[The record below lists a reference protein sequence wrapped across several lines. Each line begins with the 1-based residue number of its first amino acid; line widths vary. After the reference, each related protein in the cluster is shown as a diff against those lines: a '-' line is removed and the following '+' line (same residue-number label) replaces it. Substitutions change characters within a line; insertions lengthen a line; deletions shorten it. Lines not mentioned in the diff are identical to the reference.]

1 MRGGRRCE
9 ERAYKEI
16 SAMDLCIASDGGTT
30 LKIPYETTDDRDEFL
45 ELKVG
50 SKNLVQS
57 FIPREQPPLVELM
70 SDVVKAVENPIGGK
84 KLSELLAGARKV
96 AIITE
101 NQYRGAPVTEI
112 VPWLLAQIRKAGA
125 SPVILIGCGKM
136 AVLAPDAIEQKL
148 GPEVVASDVEIYCNN
163 VKQRENYAY
172 KGTTSF
178 GVAVWVHRKVAEADV
193 IITISTTQATL
204 WGYGGSGMILPAVAG
219 NETIEYNHVMSLA
232 PDCVPGNNDCRM
244 QQDKYEAA
252 RIGGISM
259 GIHMLV
265 NNASQPTYVNAGDF
279 VLAHQE
285 AVWNY
290 DRVYR
295 FEAAEFKDRKADI
308 VIAGCSATTG
318 DLFTH
323 TCWAVVNCLP
333 IVKKG
338 GTIIFATPCPGYRNL
353 SGFAL
358 MEFMKPFLPAS
369 PENQERALKSFYD
382 QSNGLWTGCVW
393 YKLYEAMLHAD
404 VRIVTLPKNHEFARD
419 IGFDVYESVQKA
431 YQDALDRHGADA
443 RVAFVPYGRYTVLD
457 A

>member
-1 MRGGRRCE
+1 MDV
-9 ERAYKEI
+9 
-16 SAMDLCIASDGGTT
+16 SAIEVSATDLCVASDAGTT
-30 LKIPYETTDDRDEFL
+30 LKIPYETTDDRGCFL
-45 ELKVG
+45 ELQID
-50 SKNLVQS
+50 SRNLAGS
-57 FIPREQPPLVELM
+57 FIPTEQPPLVDLM
-70 SDVVKAVENPIGGK
+70 GDVVKAVENPIGGR

-101 NQYRGAPVTEI
+101 NQFRPAPTTQI

-125 SPVILIGCGKM
+125 TPVILIGCGKM
-136 AVLAPDAIEQKL
+136 AVLAPEAIEKKF
-148 GPEVVASDVEIYCNN
+148 GREVVASGVEIYCND
-163 VKQRENYAY
+163 VKQRENYVY

-193 IITISTTQATL
+193 IISISTTQATL
-204 WGYGGSGMILPAVAG
+204 WGYGGSGMIIPAVAG

-232 PDCVPGNNDCRM
+232 PDCIPGNNDCRM

-252 RIGGISM
+252 RIAGVSM
-259 GIHMLV
+259 GINMLV
-265 NNASQPTYVNAGDF
+265 NNAVQTTYVNAGDF

-285 AVWNY
+285 AVRNY

-295 FEAAEFKDRKADI
+295 FDGAEFKNRSADI
-308 VIAGCSATTG
+308 VIAGCSAPTG

-338 GTIIFATPCPGYRNL
+338 GTIIFTTPCHGYRTWP
-353 SGFAL
+353 GFAL
-358 MEFMKPFLPAS
+358 MDFMKPFLPAS
-369 PENQERALKSFYD
+369 AANRERALKSFYD

-404 VRIVTLPKNHEFARD
+404 VRVVTLPQNHELARD
-419 IGFDVYESVQKA
+419 IGFNVCEGVQEA
-431 YQDALDRHGADA
+431 YQDALGRHGADA

>member
-1 MRGGRRCE
+1 M
-9 ERAYKEI
+9 
-16 SAMDLCIASDGGTT
+16 MDLCVRSDGKTT
-30 LKIPYETTDDRDEFL
+30 LRVPYETTHDRGKFVD
-45 ELKVG
+45 LKINRE
-50 SKNLVQS
+50 NLIRS
-57 FIPREQPPLVELM
+57 FIPKEPLPLPDLM
-70 SDVVKAVENPIGGK
+70 ANVMRAVENPISGK

-101 NQYRGAPVTEI
+101 NQFRGGPVTQI
-112 VPWLLAQIRKAGA
+112 LPWLLAQVRNAGA
-125 SPVILIGCGKM
+125 TPVILIGCGKM
-136 AVLAPDAIEQKL
+136 AVLAPDAIERKL
-148 GPEVVASDVEIYCNN
+148 GSEVVQSGVEIYCND
-163 VKQRENYAY
+163 VKQRDNYAY
-172 KGTTSF
+172 MGTTSF

-204 WGYGGSGMILPAVAG
+204 WGYGGSGMILPAVTG
-219 NETIEYNHVMSLA
+219 NETIEYNHVLSLA
-232 PDCVPGNNDCRM
+232 PDCVPGNNNCRM

-252 RIGGISM
+252 RIAGVSM

-265 NNASQPTYVNAGDF
+265 NNESEPIYVNAGDF
-279 VLAHQE
+279 VRAHEE
-285 AVWNY
+285 AIRNY

-295 FEAAEFKDRKADI
+295 FDASEFKDNKADI
-308 VIAGCSATTG
+308 VIAGCSAPTG
-318 DLFTH
+318 ELFTH

-338 GTIIFATPCPGYRNL
+338 GTIIFATPSPGYRTWP
-353 SGFAL
+353 GFAL

-404 VRIVTLPKNHEFARD
+404 VRIVTLPTNHALARD
-419 IGFDVYESVQKA
+419 IGFNVYENVEDA
-431 YQDALDRHGADA
+431 YQDALSQHGDDA
-443 RVAFVPYGRYTVLD
+443 RVAFVPYGRYTLLNTLH

>member
-1 MRGGRRCE
+1 MDASTIGV
-9 ERAYKEI
+9 
-16 SAMDLCIASDGGTT
+16 SATDLCVAGDAGTT
-30 LKIPYETTDDRDEFL
+30 LKIPYETTDDRGCFL
-45 ELKVG
+45 DLTIDN
-50 SKNLVQS
+50 KNLAGS
-57 FIPREQPPLVELM
+57 FVPVEQPPLMNLM
-70 SDVVKAVENPIGGK
+70 SDVARAVENPVGGR

-101 NQYRGAPVTEI
+101 NQFRAAPTKQI
-112 VPWLLAQIRKAGA
+112 VPWLLGQIRKAGA
-125 SPVILIGCGKM
+125 TPVIVIGCGKM
-136 AVLAPDAIEQKL
+136 AVLAPDAIERKF
-148 GPEVVASDVEIYCNN
+148 GREVVASGVEIYCND
-163 VKQRENYAY
+163 VKQRENYVY

-193 IITISTTQATL
+193 IISISTTQATL
-204 WGYGGSGMILPAVAG
+204 WGYGGSGMIIPAVAG
-219 NETIEYNHVMSLA
+219 NDTIEYNHVMSLA

-252 RIGGISM
+252 RIAGVSM

-265 NNASQPTYVNAGDF
+265 NNALEPTFVNAGDF

-285 AVWNY
+285 AVRNY

-295 FEAAEFKDRKADI
+295 FDAAEFKDHKADI
-308 VIAGCSATTG
+308 VVAGCSAPTG

-333 IVKKG
+333 LVKRG
-338 GTIIFATPCPGYRNL
+338 GTIIFATPCRGYRTWP
-353 SGFAL
+353 GFAL
-358 MEFMKPFLPAS
+358 MDFMKPFLPAS
-369 PENQERALKSFYD
+369 RENQELALKSFYN

-404 VRIVTLPKNHEFARD
+404 VRIVTLRQNHELAQD
-419 IGFDVYESVQKA
+419 IGFNVYEGVREA
-431 YQDALDRHGADA
+431 YQDALGRHGADA